1 MNTCDAL
8 NATLGRAAAIVRRAT
23 GVIGRAIVAG
33 VIVSTPIIAAP
44 ATEAAA
50 AAPSEDAARADRYL
64 GQLLSEINAR
74 RARVGSPP
82 VAYATQAANSAVD
95 QYLADLTP
103 LMLAYNSCFHGTGNP
118 VPPGWD
124 YVGASGLRGD
134 AHGEVIACPGTD
146 GYWTPARIADSWWG
160 SPPHFQS
167 LYADP
172 DANAVA
178 CGTYGPQKN
187 GAAYQTIACITYRI

>member
-1 MNTCDAL
+1 MPS
-8 NATLGRAAAIVRRAT
+8 GW

-33 VIVSTPIIAAP
+33 VLVSTPIIAAS
-44 ATEAAA
+44 ATE
-50 AAPSEDAARADRYL
+50 DATAADRYL
-64 GQLLSEINAR
+64 GHLLSEINAR

-95 QYLADLTP
+95 RYLADLTP
-103 LMLAYNSCFHGTGNP
+103 RMLASNSCFHGTGNP

-134 AHGEVIACPGTD
+134 AHGEVIACPGSD
-146 GYWTPARIADSWWG
+146 GYWTPARVADSWWD
-160 SPPHFQS
+160 SPPHFRL

-172 DANAVA
+172 AANAVA
-178 CGTYGPQKN
+178 CGTYGPQEN
-187 GAAYQTIACITYRI
+187 GAAYQTVACITYRGADITQATT